1 MWYKCLSYPAA
12 AALPTAAPLPASTAG
27 AEDKVTRLQLV
38 VERVAVMV
46 TGGGQVEGR

>member
-1 MWYKCLSYPAA
+1 MVQVPLLSRRRRLAYRCH
-12 AALPTAAPLPASTAG
+12 LAG